1 MPLTEQER
9 LLLRIAHKGDPVE
22 MAMLDPKIRA
32 AREREEEAEVQ
43 RFFVRPKVQAAP
55 EQGGGQTA
63 TVDSAAG
70 GEERQP
76 QIPSGDDNQKSNGN
90 NNQKGNDK
98 DNQKGNDRD
107 TKKDNSGDNRKSNGG
122 DNRKENGDK
131 SAAPEPAVEPALPLP
146 AMTQAVPQ
154 KTTTG
159 ENR

>member
-9 LLLRIAHKGDPVE
+9 LLLKIAHKGDPVE

-43 RFFVRPKVQAAP
+43 RFFVRPKMPAAP
-55 EQGGGQTA
+55 EQGAGGQTA
-63 TVDSAAG
+63 AVDSVAG
-70 GEERQP
+70 GEERQQ
-76 QIPSGDDNQKSNGN
+76 QIPSGDDNK
-90 NNQKGNDK
+90 KGS
-98 DNQKGNDRD
+98 DN
-107 TKKDNSGDNRKSNGG
+107 KKDNGGDDRKSNDGDNRK
-122 DNRKENGDK
+122 DKGDK
-131 SAAPEPAVEPALPLP
+131 SAAPEEPAAEPALPLP